1 MCTDIKQ
8 NSFFYLIKSRNNGH
22 FVICYFYINF
32 KNYYSHIM
40 HMYILNFKLLVTIKF
55 NHLLIEWIHTDG
67 LTDVLFPLVC
77 ERLDYKQI
85 KKQ

>member
-1 MCTDIKQ
+1 M
-8 NSFFYLIKSRNNGH
+8 
-22 FVICYFYINF
+22 
-32 KNYYSHIM
+32 HI
-40 HMYILNFKLLVTIKF
+40 YILNFKLLVTIKF

-85 KKQ
+85 KKTMKIELRKECIHRILKSFE